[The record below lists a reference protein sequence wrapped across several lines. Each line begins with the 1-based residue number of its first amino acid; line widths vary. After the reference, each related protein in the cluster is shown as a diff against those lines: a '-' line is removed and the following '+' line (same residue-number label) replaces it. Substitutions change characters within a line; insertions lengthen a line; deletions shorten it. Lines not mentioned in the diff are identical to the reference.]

1 MGKET
6 RVTERM
12 HALDGVRGVAAVVVL
27 LYHLTLMARPRLE
40 ETAGLWEWIT
50 QSPLR
55 PLTAGSEA
63 VLVFFV
69 LSGLVVSIP
78 ALSSSFDW
86 LRYYPSR
93 LIRLYLPVIGAVL
106 FAVALIIFF
115 PRLPGAITP
124 DSWLADRV
132 ASSVSVGQVI
142 EESSLLP
149 QTYTIVNVLWSLRW
163 EVIFSVLLPVFI
175 VVGLAVRR
183 RRALAA
189 ALSIALMVVGRVI
202 DVDALV
208 YLPTFF
214 LGTMIAV
221 HLPELQAWANRV
233 NRRGGGLLWGALA
246 AASVGLLIASWL
258 ARPIA
263 PAGSGLSAALW
274 GLAGAGAAGLIVVA
288 IGSPLAKR
296 MLSARLPLWL
306 GRVSF
311 SLYLVHVPVLASVAF
326 VIGDERWELVAAIS
340 IPASFAIAW
349 LFHVAVETPAHRL
362 ARRAGNRVASRHDPV
377 REPIA
382 S

>member
-106 FAVALIIFF
+106 FAVALIIFV

-362 ARRAGNRVASRHDPV
+362 ARRAGSRVASRHDQV

>member
-1 MGKET
+1 MGT
-6 RVTERM
+6 GQTERM
-12 HALDGVRGVAAVVVL
+12 HALDGVRGVAAVVVV

-78 ALSSSFDW
+78 ALSATFDW

-106 FAVALIIFF
+106 FAVALILVV
-115 PRLPGAITP
+115 PRFPGAITP
-124 DSWLADRV
+124 DSWLDNRV
-132 ASSVSVGQVI
+132 ASSISLGRII

-149 QTYTIVNVLWSLRW
+149 ETYTVVNVLWSLRW

-183 RRALAA
+183 RPWLAA
-189 ALSIALMVVGRVI
+189 VVSVALMVAGRVLE
-202 DVDALV
+202 VDALV

-214 LGTMIAV
+214 LGTLMAV
-221 HLPELQAWANRV
+221 HLPGIRAWADRV
-233 NRRGGGLLWGALA
+233 NRRGGWFIWGALA
-246 AASVGLLIASWL
+246 VASVVLLVLSWL
-258 ARPIA
+258 TRDIA
-263 PAGSGLSAALW
+263 PAGSSASAALW

-288 IGSPLAKR
+288 IGSPLAER

-326 VIGDERWELVAAIS
+326 LIGDAAWWLVALIAF
-340 IPASFAIAW
+340 PASFAIAW

-362 ARRAGNRVASRHDPV
+362 ARRAGNRVASRHDRVPT
-377 REPIA
+377 PIA

>member
-1 MGKET
+1 
-6 RVTERM
+6 M
-12 HALDGVRGVAAVVVL
+12 HALDGVRGIAAVVVL

-78 ALSSSFDW
+78 ALSGSFDW

-93 LIRLYLPVIGAVL
+93 LLRLYLPVIAAVL
-106 FAVALIIFF
+106 FAVALIVFV

-124 DSWLADRV
+124 DSWLANRV
-132 ASSVSVGQVI
+132 ASSISVSQVI

-163 EVIFSVLLPVFI
+163 EVMFSVLLPVFV
-175 VVGLAVRR
+175 VVGLATKRH
-183 RRALAA
+183 RALAA
-189 ALSIALMVVGRVI
+189 VLAIALGVVGRVL

-221 HLPELQAWANRV
+221 NLRELRAWAARV
-233 NRRGGGLLWGALA
+233 SARGRGLVWAALA
-246 AASVGLLIASWL
+246 GASAVLLVASWL
-258 ARPIA
+258 ARPFA
-263 PAGSGLSAALW
+263 PAGSSLSAALW
-274 GLAGAGAAGLIVVA
+274 GLAGAGAAGLIIVA
-288 IGSPLAKR
+288 IGSPFAER
-296 MLSARLPLWL
+296 MLSARLPRWL
-306 GRVSF
+306 GRISF

-326 VIGDERWELVAAIS
+326 VLGDENWPLVAAIA

-349 LFHVAVETPAHRL
+349 LFHVAVETPSHRL
-362 ARRAGNRVASRHDPV
+362 ARRAGTRVASQHDRV

>member
-1 MGKET
+1 
-6 RVTERM
+6 M

-78 ALSSSFDW
+78 ALSGTFDW

-106 FAVALIIFF
+106 LAVALISLV

-132 ASSVSVGQVI
+132 ASSVSIGQI
-142 EESSLLP
+142 IDESSLLP

-163 EVIFSVLLPVFI
+163 EVMFSVLLPVFV

-189 ALSIALMVVGRVI
+189 AISIALMVAGRLV

-221 HLPELQAWANRV
+221 NLTELRAWANRI
-233 NRRGGGLLWGALA
+233 NTRGRGLIWGALA
-246 AASVGLLIASWL
+246 GASAVLLVASWL
-258 ARPIA
+258 ARPFA
-263 PAGSGLSAALW
+263 PAGSNLSAALW
-274 GLAGAGAAGLIVVA
+274 GLAGAGAAGLIIVA
-288 IGSPLAKR
+288 IGSPCAAR

-326 VIGDERWELVAAIS
+326 LIGDKEWWLVALIA

-362 ARRAGNRVASRHDPV
+362 ARRAGSRVASRHDPV
-377 REPIA
+377 PQPIA

>member
-1 MGKET
+1 
-6 RVTERM
+6 M

-78 ALSSSFDW
+78 ALSGTFDW

-106 FAVALIIFF
+106 FAVALIVLV

-124 DSWLADRV
+124 HSWLDDRV
-132 ASSVSVGQVI
+132 ASSVSLGQI
-142 EESSLLP
+142 FEESSLLP

-163 EVIFSVLLPVFI
+163 EVMFSVLLPVFI

-183 RRALAA
+183 RKALAVA
-189 ALSIALMVVGRVI
+189 VSITLMVVGRLLE
-202 DVDALV
+202 VDALV

-221 HLPELQAWANRV
+221 HLSEFL
-233 NRRGGGLLWGALA
+233 ALA
-246 AASVGLLIASWL
+246 AQINARGRGFVWPALAGASAVLLVASWL

-263 PAGSGLSAALW
+263 PAGSSLSAALW
-274 GLAGAGAAGLIVVA
+274 GLAGVGAAGLILVA

-306 GRVSF
+306 GRISF

-326 VIGDERWELVAAIS
+326 LIGDDRWWLVAGIAL
-340 IPASFAIAW
+340 PASFATAW
-349 LFHVAVETPAHRL
+349 LFHAAVETPSHRL
-362 ARRAGNRVASRHDPV
+362 ARRAGSRVASRRDPV

>member
-1 MGKET
+1 
-6 RVTERM
+6 M

-40 ETAGLWEWIT
+40 ETEGLWEWIT

-69 LSGLVVSIP
+69 LSGLVVSLP

-93 LIRLYLPVIGAVL
+93 LLRLYLPVIAAVL
-106 FAVALIIFF
+106 FAVALITLV

-132 ASSVSVGQVI
+132 ASSVTVSQVI

-149 QTYTIVNVLWSLRW
+149 ETYTIVNVLWSLRW
-163 EVIFSVLLPVFI
+163 EVMFSVLLPVFI

-183 RRALAA
+183 HRALAA
-189 ALSIALMVVGRVI
+189 VVSIALMVAGRVL

-214 LGTMIAV
+214 LGTMLAV
-221 HLPELQAWANRV
+221 NLPALRSWAA
-233 NRRGGGLLWGALA
+233 RRTARGSGLIWAALA
-246 AASVGLLIASWL
+246 VASAVLLVASWL
-258 ARPIA
+258 ARPFA
-263 PAGSGLSAALW
+263 PAGSTLSAALW
-274 GLAGAGAAGLIVVA
+274 GLAGAGATGLIIVA
-288 IGSPLAKR
+288 IGSPLAGR

-306 GRVSF
+306 GRISF

-326 VIGDERWELVAAIS
+326 LLGDEQWPLVAAIA

-349 LFHVAVETPAHRL
+349 LFHVAVEMPAHRL
-362 ARRAGNRVASRHDPV
+362 ARRAGNRVASRHDQI

>member
-1 MGKET
+1 MGT
-6 RVTERM
+6 GQTERM
-12 HALDGVRGVAAVVVL
+12 RALDGVRGVAAVVVV

-78 ALSSSFDW
+78 ALSATFDW

-106 FAVALIIFF
+106 FAVALILVV
-115 PRLPGAITP
+115 PRFPGAITP
-124 DSWLADRV
+124 DSWLDNRV
-132 ASSVSVGQVI
+132 ASSISLGRII

-163 EVIFSVLLPVFI
+163 EVMFSVLLPVFI

-183 RRALAA
+183 RPWLAA
-189 ALSIALMVVGRVI
+189 VVSVALMVAGRVLE
-202 DVDALV
+202 VDALV

-214 LGTMIAV
+214 LGTLMAV
-221 HLPELQAWANRV
+221 HLPQIRAWADRV
-233 NRRGGGLLWGALA
+233 NRRGGRFIWGTLALA
-246 AASVGLLIASWL
+246 SVVLLVLSWL
-258 ARPIA
+258 TRDIA
-263 PAGSGLSAALW
+263 PAGSSASAALW
-274 GLAGAGAAGLIVVA
+274 GLAGVGAAGLIVVA
-288 IGSPLAKR
+288 IGSPFAER

-326 VIGDERWELVAAIS
+326 LIGDAEWWLVALIAF
-340 IPASFAIAW
+340 PASFAIAW

-362 ARRAGNRVASRHDPV
+362 ARRVGNRVASRRHRVPT
-377 REPIA
+377 PIA

>member
-1 MGKET
+1 
-6 RVTERM
+6 M

-40 ETAGLWEWIT
+40 ETSGLWEWIT

-78 ALSSSFDW
+78 ALSESFNW

-93 LIRLYLPVIGAVL
+93 LLRLYLPVIAAVL
-106 FAVALIIFF
+106 FAVALIVLV

-124 DSWLADRV
+124 DSWLANRV
-132 ASSVSVGQVI
+132 ASSISLGQVI

-163 EVIFSVLLPVFI
+163 EVMFSVLLPVFV
-175 VVGLAVRR
+175 VVGLATKRHR
-183 RRALAA
+183 TLAA
-189 ALSIALMVVGRVI
+189 VLSIALGVVGRVL

-221 HLPELQAWANRV
+221 NLRELRAWAARV
-233 NRRGGGLLWGALA
+233 SARGRGLVWAALA
-246 AASVGLLIASWL
+246 GASAVLLVASWL
-258 ARPIA
+258 ARPFA
-263 PAGSGLSAALW
+263 PAGSSLSAALW
-274 GLAGAGAAGLIVVA
+274 GLAGAGAAGLIIVA
-288 IGSPLAKR
+288 IGSPLAER
-296 MLSARLPLWL
+296 MLSARFPRWL
-306 GRVSF
+306 GRISF

-326 VIGDERWELVAAIS
+326 VLGDENWPLVAGIA

-349 LFHVAVETPAHRL
+349 LFHVAVETPSHRL
-362 ARRAGNRVASRHDPV
+362 ARRAGTRVASQHDRV

>member
-1 MGKET
+1 MGT
-6 RVTERM
+6 GQSERM
-12 HALDGVRGVAAVVVL
+12 HALDGVRGVAAVVVV

-78 ALSSSFDW
+78 ALSATFDW

-106 FAVALIIFF
+106 FAVALILVV
-115 PRLPGAITP
+115 PRFPGAISP
-124 DSWLADRV
+124 DSWLDNRV
-132 ASSVSVGQVI
+132 ASSISLGRIV

-149 QTYTIVNVLWSLRW
+149 ETYTVVNVLWSLRW
-163 EVIFSVLLPVFI
+163 EVMFSVLLPVFI

-183 RRALAA
+183 RPWLAA
-189 ALSIALMVVGRVI
+189 VVSVALMVAGRVLE
-202 DVDALV
+202 VDALV

-214 LGTMIAV
+214 LGTLMAV
-221 HLPELQAWANRV
+221 HLPGIRAWADRV
-233 NRRGGGLLWGALA
+233 NRRGGWFIWGALA
-246 AASVGLLIASWL
+246 VASVVLLVLSWL
-258 ARPIA
+258 TRDIA
-263 PAGSGLSAALW
+263 PAGSSASAALW

-288 IGSPLAKR
+288 IGSPLAER

-311 SLYLVHVPVLASVAF
+311 SLYLVHVPVLASIAF
-326 VIGDERWELVAAIS
+326 LIGDAAWWLVALIAF
-340 IPASFAIAW
+340 PASFAIAW

-362 ARRAGNRVASRHDPV
+362 ARRAGNRVASRHDRVPT
-377 REPIA
+377 PIA

>member
-1 MGKET
+1 MGKGTGE
-6 RVTERM
+6 TERM

-78 ALSSSFDW
+78 ALSATFDW

-106 FAVALIIFF
+106 FAVALILLV

-132 ASSVSVGQVI
+132 ASSVSLGQVV

-149 QTYTIVNVLWSLRW
+149 ETYTIVNVLWSLRW
-163 EVIFSVLLPVFI
+163 EVIFSILLPVFV
-175 VVGLAVRR
+175 VVGRAVKHRW
-183 RRALAA
+183 ALAA
-189 ALSIALMVVGRVI
+189 TISIALGVAGRLI
-202 DVDALV
+202 GVDALV

-214 LGTMIAV
+214 LGTLIAV
-221 HLPELQAWANRV
+221 NLDELRAWADRIAT
-233 NRRGGGLLWGALA
+233 RGRGLIWGALA
-246 AASVGLLIASWL
+246 TASVLLLIMSWL
-258 ARPIA
+258 ARPFA
-263 PAGSGLSAALW
+263 PAGSQLSAALW

-326 VIGDERWELVAAIS
+326 VIGDANWPLVAAIA
-340 IPASFAIAW
+340 IPASFAVAW

-362 ARRAGNRVASRHDPV
+362 ARRAGNRVASRHDRVP
-377 REPIA
+377 EPIA